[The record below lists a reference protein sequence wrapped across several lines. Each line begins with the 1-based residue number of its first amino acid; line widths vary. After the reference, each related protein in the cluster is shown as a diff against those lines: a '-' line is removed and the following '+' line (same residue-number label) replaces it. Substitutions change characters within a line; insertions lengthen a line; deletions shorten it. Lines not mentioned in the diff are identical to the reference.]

1 MEESVSTESTATRVT
16 ARKDSLENSVVRT
29 LKGQRVCFGD
39 TFSWTVKAFWQNRNS
54 KNSIREVKF
63 DPPLYRSSIPLWNTF
78 CFASG
83 VQGFFSF
90 FWTYSFHIFVLFVP
104 RHWLVLLIFRARLK
118 ACFCLPSSL
127 KPDFVMRFIPNS
139 VHTLTYPL
147 SKVYEARNFWRVS
160 SLIVVFITIQ
170 RLRSKHLL

>member
-1 MEESVSTESTATRVT
+1 MLCVTVEESVSTESTATRVT
-16 ARKDSLENSVVRT
+16 ARNDSLENSVVRT
-29 LKGQRVCFGD
+29 LKGQRVCFGE

-127 KPDFVMRFIPNS
+127 KPDFVMRFILCTYTYLSPFENVRSEKFLASVVAHCCLYYNS
-139 VHTLTYPL
+139 ETE
-147 SKVYEARNFWRVS
+147 K
-160 SLIVVFITIQ
+160 
-170 RLRSKHLL
+170 

>member
-78 CFASG
+78 WFALG
-83 VQGFFSF
+83 VQGFFF
-90 FWTYSFHIFVLFVP
+90 LF
-104 RHWLVLLIFRARLK
+104 LNLLFSYFCYLCSTSLISSTDFQSETESLLLPTKQLKARLCHEIQTLLCTYTYLSPFENVRGK
-118 ACFCLPSSL
+118 KFLASVVAHYYLYY
-127 KPDFVMRFIPNS
+127 NS
-139 VHTLTYPL
+139 KTE
-147 SKVYEARNFWRVS
+147 K
-160 SLIVVFITIQ
+160 
-170 RLRSKHLL
+170 